1 MKRKEKTMKPI
12 VFVYSILLVFV
23 IGFTGMSNFA
33 HGQEIR
39 SQRWDLR
46 MEAEIEIW
54 KNIRLYSSVNS
65 ANWPER
71 KSRLEKVI
79 NQFPTSQW
87 ADDAILILVGE
98 QAVVDGNTES
108 AIAALRQV
116 MESYPLEHTI
126 VGGWSRDQGCR
137 LDHFWLMS
145 TVPLLSRS
153 RSGHRGD
160 QWLEII
166 AYFEHLEKY
175 PRRTVDVAQLM
186 IAQMLYSQG
195 NVKGAIAEL
204 EEIIDR
210 EEDLRTIVVA
220 DNQLPKRP
228 NAHLV
233 KSYTSYGFLQEVT
246 RPQYSAYYYLMHLY
260 QSQSEVKKA
269 IATGLEL
276 ANIASPDG
284 RYWSMNQSVGD
295 LLAKNGRWTKAE
307 EQYQLAV
314 NAYREFVEETIAEKE
329 LSNQSLPAGATS
341 WRQQILEVW
350 GMDRELIKLE
360 KLVAEAKAKREEA
373 KAKPQAPSE
382 ISPSRN

>member
-1 MKRKEKTMKPI
+1 MKPI
-12 VFVYSILLVFV
+12 VFVYSILLIFV
-23 IGFTGMSNFA
+23 VEFTGMFNFA

-39 SQRWDLR
+39 SQRWDLH
-46 MEAEIEIW
+46 MEAEREIW

-71 KSRLEKVI
+71 KSQLEKVI

-98 QAVVDGNTES
+98 QAVIDGNTES

-116 MESYPLEHTI
+116 MESYPLEDTI
-126 VGGWSRDQGCR
+126 VAGWSRDQGCR

-186 IAQMLYSQG
+186 IAQMLYSQR

-204 EEIIDR
+204 EAIIDR
-210 EEDLRTIVVA
+210 EADLRTIVVA
-220 DNQLPKRP
+220 DNQLAKRP

-233 KSYTSYGFLQEVT
+233 KSYTSYGFRQEVT
-246 RPQYSAYYYLMHLY
+246 RPQYSAYRYLMPLY

-269 IATGLEL
+269 IAIGLEL
-276 ANIASPDG
+276 ANVASPDG
-284 RYWSMNQSVGD
+284 RYWSMNRLVGD
-295 LLAKNGRWTKAE
+295 LLAKNGRWAKAA

-329 LSNQSLPAGATS
+329 LSNQSLPPGATS

-350 GMDRELIKLE
+350 GMNHRLTELE
-360 KLVAEAKAKREEA
+360 KRLTEAKAKREAA
-373 KAKPQAPSE
+373 KAESQAPSE
-382 ISPSRN
+382 GSPSQN